1 MKFMPFCSDV
11 ISSSM
16 FSNIKQQLFFVDL
29 TAKIF
34 FFHKFFEYFNYNVPY
49 SLYKNKV
56 FIIFLLVI
64 KFKIQCT
71 CLFPVKLYKLYLQIN
86 K

>member
-29 TAKIF
+29 TTKIVVL
-34 FFHKFFEYFNYNVPY
+34 HKFFGLFQLQTWCDRALSILISNFHTGETCHLFTFYVHDLFLQNMY
-49 SLYKNKV
+49 S
-56 FIIFLLVI
+56 II
-64 KFKIQCT
+64 
-71 CLFPVKLYKLYLQIN
+71 
-86 K
+86 